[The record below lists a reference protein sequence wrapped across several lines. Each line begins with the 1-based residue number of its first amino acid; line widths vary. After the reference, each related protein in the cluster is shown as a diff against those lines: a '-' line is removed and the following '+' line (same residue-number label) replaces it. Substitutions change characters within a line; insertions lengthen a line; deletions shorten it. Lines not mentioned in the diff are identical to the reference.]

1 MTKAFVKIKKIF
13 EFEGV
18 IEGESDEM
26 ITQKAEDIPFDKFK
40 EKKSEIKLNFDA
52 KKISQFEKREKLM
65 KDTQEVIKQIKKNF
79 V

>member
-18 IEGESDEM
+18 IEGESDDM

-40 EKKSEIKLNFDA
+40 EKKSNIKFNFDA
-52 KKISQFEKREKLM
+52 KKISQFEKKEKLM
-65 KDTQEVIKQIKKNF
+65 KDVQEVIKKNI